1 MSLVVTVYVKVPWR
15 PLRAWVMFTG
25 MEHAFTESSLHH
37 DFERGGRRYR
47 WVEGVLH
54 PAAARFRGRRGEL
67 GALFTRTVMPTL
79 LRRDAVRAQHPATD
93 DGRAWWVTLRRE
105 GEATVWALYVSTR
118 GLSRAVTQTRGA
130 PRQRRRAARSLGR
143 RTGARV
149 VQRRARPARAGA
161 RGAAQPPDLSRR
173 GRVLGR
179 RDLRGAGHRGLTRA
193 PTWRTSAALAVIPLA
208 PTSLTLRGA
217 P

>member
-25 MEHAFTESSLHH
+25 MEHAFTESCLHH

-47 WVEGVLH
+47 WAEGVLH

-67 GALFTRTVMPTL
+67 GALFTRTVLPTL
-79 LRRDAVRAQHPATD
+79 LRRGAARAQHPAAD

-130 PRQRRRAARSLGR
+130 PANDGALLAAWGDGPVLAWCCDEPALR
-143 RTGARV
+143 ARV
-149 VQRRARPARAGA
+149 RDALREL
-161 RGAAQPPDLSRR
+161 PPFLAEGVCSADETFAVS
-173 GRVLGR
+173 V
-179 RDLRGAGHRGLTRA
+179 
-193 PTWRTSAALAVIPLA
+193 SAA
-208 PTSLTLRGA
+208 
-217 P
+217 